1 VLNGS
6 SVRPM
11 GQNRGR
17 ARDFPAGLL
26 QITDMR
32 RLLTRLLSLWRP
44 GARGRTRSA
53 KHDGLTAVEYE
64 AVTIIA
70 YEGRKAYARAC
81 EQARYC
87 RQNGSVEGFQFWSE
101 VAGEVRRRTRGRM
114 PEER

>member
-1 VLNGS
+1 MLNGRS
-6 SVRPM
+6 LWPV
-11 GQNRGR
+11 GQNRGE
-17 ARDFPAGLL
+17 ARDFPAGPL
-26 QITDMR
+26 QIIEMR
-32 RLLTRLLSLWRP
+32 RLLILLLSLWRP
-44 GARGRTRSA
+44 AARDRTRSA

-87 RQNGSVEGFQFWSE
+87 RRNGSAEGFQFWSE
-101 VAGEVRRRTRGRM
+101 VAGEVRRRTKGRM